1 MVTPAVKRLVENIVA
16 VASLYDVQYD
26 GVSIKAEAEKGFE
39 VSVLLDDGIT
49 QDRQT
54 NINEGMALVNARLMS
69 KKKFLTDPKFGQ
81 GLTEEEAEAEL
92 KQIAAEGQVNAI
104 DVDRLNMSMAE

>member
-1 MVTPAVKRLVENIVA
+1 MISPAVKSLVDNIIA
-16 VASLYDVQYD
+16 VASLYDVQYE
-26 GVSIKAEAEKGFE
+26 GVSIAREAEKGYE
-39 VSVLLDDGIT
+39 VSVILDDGIT

-81 GLTEEEAEAEL
+81 GLTEEEADAEL
-92 KQIAAEGQVNAI
+92 AQIASEGQVTGMTI
-104 DVDRLNMSMAE
+104 DRLNMETAE

>member
-1 MVTPAVKRLVENIVA
+1 MITPAIKRLVENILTVA
-16 VASLYDVQYD
+16 ALYDVQYE
-26 GVSIKAEAEKGFE
+26 GTSIAREIEKGYE

-92 KQIAAEGQVNAI
+92 KQIAAESQVNGFTI
-104 DVDRLNMSMAE
+104 DRMNMETAE

>member
-1 MVTPAVKRLVENIVA
+1 MVTPAIKRLVENIIA
-16 VASLYDVQYD
+16 VASIYKVTYD
-26 GVSIKAEAEKGFE
+26 GVSIASEAEKGFS

-54 NINEGMALVNARLMS
+54 NLNEGMALVNARLMS
-69 KKKFLTDPKFGQ
+69 KKKFLTDPKYGQ

-92 KQIAAEGQVNAI
+92 AQIAAESQVTGFTI
-104 DVDRLNMSMAE
+104 DEMNMETAE